1 MAPKAEEYGK
11 MTTIKIK
18 NFDDGEV
25 AVCRSK
31 HVGGAV
37 FVTLARVVPGNSFY
51 RATCAKISPEEAR
64 SIAKALL
71 TSAHEAPTGA

>member
-1 MAPKAEEYGK
+1 

-51 RATCAKISPEEAR
+51 RSACAKISPEEAR
-64 SIAKALL
+64 SVAKALL
-71 TSAHEAPTGA
+71 KVADEVEKGE

>member
-1 MAPKAEEYGK
+1 

-37 FVTLARVVPGNSFY
+37 FVTLARVVPGNGFY
-51 RATCAKISPEEAR
+51 RAACAKISPKEAR

-71 TSAHEAPTGA
+71 EVTDEVEKEKKE